1 MDSRN
6 PPPAKWTSP
15 LNYGV
20 EFNGPSLRACLE
32 PGMAQINWTCAT
44 WKEFTEKTLNDVAII
59 KDMVDRAN
67 DIYTNR
73 VEKLLGKSLK

>member
-1 MDSRN
+1 
-6 PPPAKWTSP
+6 
-15 LNYGV
+15 
-20 EFNGPSLRACLE
+20 
-32 PGMAQINWTCAT
+32 MAQINWTCAT